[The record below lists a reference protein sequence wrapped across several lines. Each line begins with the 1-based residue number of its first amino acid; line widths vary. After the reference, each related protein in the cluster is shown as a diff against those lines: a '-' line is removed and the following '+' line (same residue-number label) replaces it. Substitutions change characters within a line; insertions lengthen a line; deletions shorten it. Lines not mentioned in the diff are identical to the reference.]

1 MSAQYLTRVIS
12 ILINTNNNLNST
24 TKIEL
29 YSAINKYATE
39 KMKEQIFIN
48 KKIEQLEN
56 KIEQLSKKTT

>member
-1 MSAQYLTRVIS
+1 MSAHYLTRVIS
-12 ILINTNNNLNST
+12 ILINTNNNLNIT
-24 TKIEL
+24 TKMEL

-39 KMKEQIFIN
+39 QMKEQIFIN

>member
-12 ILINTNNNLNST
+12 ILINTNNNLNIT
-24 TKIEL
+24 TKMEL

-39 KMKEQIFIN
+39 QMKEQIFIN
-48 KKIEQLEN
+48 KKIEELEN

>member
-12 ILINTNNNLNST
+12 ILINTNNNLNIT
-24 TKIEL
+24 TKMEL

-39 KMKEQIFIN
+39 QMKEQIFIN